1 LFWKMLSPKP
11 QKPKRLVSAR
21 IDKDF
26 GDFSSFKK
34 KFNEVAK
41 ERFGSGWVWLVVTSQ
56 NKLKIV
62 SSPNQDNPL
71 MNDFKGG
78 GYPILGLDLWEHA
91 YYLKYKNK
99 RDEYVKN
106 FWNVINWDFV
116 EQLYKMKVDTKI
128 NESLVSEMLLEQD
141 DSSLLDIPVTE
152 GCSSSELG
160 VIKSTIFQHKL
171 SPQEIKGGKKTLK
184 SIVVS
189 NISNLLKKQFPNN
202 WHNETKTHMSGVYRK
217 SKGETVR
224 SLLNNLTSSYTALC
238 LLVKYVNAYLT
249 SVGKEN
255 VKFGGTYEENL
266 LNLETFFTSLDSLR
280 QTVFNPNTEINKKI
294 GKILTYSDCIGKRNG
309 TAAKQIIDRNLGENV
324 CKLTSGLGL
333 KKDAFGTDCTIDLE
347 DGTKEAQVKPFTRI
361 VEGEGNIKILGSS
374 SVQLYKVPLFVFVNV
389 VDKVVLIFKNTGL
402 DVSSG
407 NYVFPVGELIHSF
420 STDEPLDLEDCSK
433 YK

>member
-1 LFWKMLSPKP
+1 M
-11 QKPKRLVSAR
+11 
-21 IDKDF
+21 
-26 GDFSSFKK
+26 
-34 KFNEVAK
+34 
-41 ERFGSGWVWLVVTSQ
+41 
-56 NKLKIV
+56 
-62 SSPNQDNPL
+62 
-71 MNDFKGG
+71 
-78 GYPILGLDLWEHA
+78 
-91 YYLKYKNK
+91 
-99 RDEYVKN
+99 
-106 FWNVINWDFV
+106 
-116 EQLYKMKVDTKI
+116 
-128 NESLVSEMLLEQD
+128 
-141 DSSLLDIPVTE
+141 
-152 GCSSSELG
+152 
-160 VIKSTIFQHKL
+160 
-171 SPQEIKGGKKTLK
+171 
-184 SIVVS
+184 
-189 NISNLLKKQFPNN
+189 
-202 WHNETKTHMSGVYRK
+202 YRK

-266 LNLETFFTSLDSLR
+266 LNLETFFTALDSLR

-294 GKILTYSDCIGKRNG
+294 GKILTYSDCIGKRNE

-407 NYVFPVGELIHSF
+407 NYVFPVGALIHSF